1 MTIALRRSVL
11 FSVVIFAITLF
22 ASSSAVARDSAVR
35 QSIADAMNTSTAK
48 SYTGVQFFFG
58 DQSHPEVKQ
67 HKGNFTSKK
76 TTNAFGKSDL
86 ESCQW
91 AFLSAIK
98 SLHQRA
104 LSEGANAVINIQSI
118 TTGESVSDREE
129 FVCRAG
135 NVVSKVYLK
144 GDVVVL

>member
-1 MTIALRRSVL
+1 MNRRPHSDEEAEINNPPMRDIVFIML
-11 FSVVIFAITLF
+11 IFFIVT
-22 ASSSAVARDSAVR
+22 
-35 QSIADAMNTSTAK
+35 TSFVKEQGLEVSRPSNAPPK
-48 SYTGVQFFFG
+48 
-58 DQSHPEVKQ
+58 EVKQ

-76 TTNAFGKSDL
+76 TTNAFGKSDQ

-118 TTGESVSDREE
+118 TTGESVSDQAE

-144 GDVVVL
+144 GVVVVL